1 MRFSTESREN
11 TMEHKCNHT
20 RRNFLRWGAFAAT
33 AGFSRFGMM
42 NALAQSSSNYKALV
56 CIFLFGGNDSHNM
69 VVPQSQAGYNAYQS
83 IRGSLA
89 LPDANAKLLPVTA
102 VNGVPYALNDGLAS
116 IQPLWAQQKLAVV
129 ANVGMLVQPT
139 TRTQYLGGTATVP
152 TNLFSHADQVI
163 AMQAGNPNGSGGTGW
178 AGRVADAVQSMNGSA
193 SFPASISMAGQAL
206 FCAGNVV
213 QSASLIP
220 GFDLSMDGLTSW
232 PASASAAR
240 LQALQEIITF
250 DTGLAL
256 VQSANKVRQDAFSL
270 NAMLKSLSSGTP
282 LTTQFPQTD
291 IGLQLQQVAQIIRLR
306 ATTGMS
312 RQVFFCSLG
321 GFDTHSGQSWQQWDL
336 LRQISA
342 GMLALYN
349 ATVEMG
355 VADSVTM
362 FTESDFG
369 RTLQPSGS
377 GSDHGWGSH
386 HLVIGGAVKG
396 GDLYG
401 TFPTLALGGPD
412 DANNRGVL
420 IPTTSVDQYG
430 ATMARWFGVS
440 AASLPQVFP
449 SLANFAV
456 TDVGFMG

>member
-1 MRFSTESREN
+1 MRHDTCCNSRR
-11 TMEHKCNHT
+11 H
-20 RRNFLRWGAFAAT
+20 FLRMGAFATA

-42 NALAQSSSNYKALV
+42 NALAQSASNYKALV

-69 VVPQSQAGYNAYQS
+69 VVPQSQAGYNAYKA

-89 LPDANAKLLPVTA
+89 LPDGNAKLLPIA
-102 VNGVPYALNDGLAS
+102 AKSGAPYAITDGLAS
-116 IQPLWAQQKLAVV
+116 IQPLWALQKLAVV

-139 TRTQYLGGTATVP
+139 TRTQYLAGSTVP

-163 AMQAGNPNGSGGTGW
+163 AMQAGNPFGSGGTGW
-178 AGRVADAVQSMNGSA
+178 AGRVADAVQSMNGAA
-193 SFPASISMAGQAL
+193 SFPPSISMAGQAL
-206 FCAGNVV
+206 FCAGSVV

-220 GFDLSMDGLTSW
+220 GFDLSPDGFSPW
-232 PASASAAR
+232 PASAAAAR
-240 LQALQEIITF
+240 VQGLQEVIGF
-250 DTGLAL
+250 DSGLTL
-256 VQSANKVRQDAFSL
+256 VQSANKVKQDAIAL
-270 NAMLKSLSSGTP
+270 NGMLKSLNSGTP
-282 LTTQFPQTD
+282 LTTQFPQTG

-306 ATTGMS
+306 STTGMS

-321 GFDTHSGQSWQQWDL
+321 GFDTHSGESWAQWDL
-336 LRQISA
+336 LKQVSA

-355 VADSVTM
+355 IADMVTT

-369 RTLQPSGS
+369 RSLQPSGT

-386 HLVIGGAVKG
+386 HLVMGGAVKG

-412 DANNRGVL
+412 DANTRGVL
-420 IPTTSVDQYG
+420 IPTTSIDQYG
-430 ATMARWFGVS
+430 ATMARWFGVTS
-440 AASLPQVFP
+440 AAMPQVFP
-449 SLANFAV
+449 SLGNFAV
-456 TDVGFMG
+456 ADLGFMG

>member
-1 MRFSTESREN
+1 MNHDQCCNSRR
-11 TMEHKCNHT
+11 H
-20 RRNFLRWGAFAAT
+20 FLRMGAFATA

-42 NALAQSSSNYKALV
+42 NALAQTASDYKALV

-69 VVPQSQAGYNAYQS
+69 VVPQSQNAYNAYTA

-89 LPDANAKLLPVTA
+89 LPDGNAKLLPITA
-102 VNGVPYALNDGLAS
+102 KDGTPYAVTDGLAS

-139 TRTQYLGGTATVP
+139 TRTQYLAGSTVP

-163 AMQAGNPNGSGGTGW
+163 AMQAGNPFGSGGTGW
-178 AGRVADAVQSMNGSA
+178 AGRIADAVQPMNGAS
-193 SFPASISMAGQAL
+193 SFPPSISMSGQAL
-206 FCAGNVV
+206 FCAGSVV

-220 GFDLSMDGLTSW
+220 GFDLSPDGFSAW
-232 PASASAAR
+232 PASATAAR
-240 LQALQEIITF
+240 VEGLQEVISF
-250 DTGLAL
+250 DSGLSL
-256 VQSANKVRQDAFSL
+256 VQSANKVKQDAIAL
-270 NAMLKSLSSGTP
+270 NGMLKSLSAGAP

-306 ATTGMS
+306 STTGMS
-312 RQVFFCSLG
+312 RQVFFCSLS
-321 GFDTHSGQSWQQWDL
+321 GFDTHSGESWAQWDL
-336 LRQISA
+336 LKQVSA

-355 VADSVTM
+355 IADMVTT

-369 RTLQPSGS
+369 RTIQPSGT

-386 HLVIGGAVKG
+386 HLALGGAVKG

-412 DANNRGVL
+412 DANTRGVL
-420 IPTTSVDQYG
+420 IPTTSIDQYG

-440 AASLPQVFP
+440 SAAMPQVFP
-449 SLANFAV
+449 SLGNFPV
-456 TDVGFMG
+456 TDLGFMA